1 MYLHFRG
8 KANRPFVTGF
18 VKLRDAYLIHP
29 IKNAPANAKIDL
41 NFIGKQ
47 MLLDVFVPTS
57 KGQNVTVKGKVKID
71 GSKYNSAK
79 RLFEAYL
86 LFEDIRQKFNERKPD
101 PNDMRVGLYDM
112 KVLGKD
118 NIPLIIRYIQDN
130 INVTKFL
137 PRV

>member
-1 MYLHFRG
+1 MGITDF
-8 KANRPFVTGF
+8 
-18 VKLRDAYLIHP
+18 
-29 IKNAPANAKIDL
+29 DL
-41 NFIGKQ
+41 E
-47 MLLDVFVPTS
+47 S
-57 KGQNVTVKGKVKID
+57 
-71 GSKYNSAK
+71 
-79 RLFEAYL
+79 
-86 LFEDIRQKFNERKPD
+86 D